1 MNDALQSTIH
11 STIHSTI
18 DSTIN
23 SNIDST
29 IETNIDSTNERTHES
44 AHDSINAFLPCR
56 TPQAW
61 IDNALAN
68 QGLLLIDH
76 AHCEKK
82 AASTALSLMYRYVDN
97 PDLLHKMSRLAREE
111 LRHFEQVLALMTA
124 RGISYGHLTPARYAA
139 GLRAAVRSTEPG
151 RLVDLLVIGAI
162 IEARSCERFAAL
174 APYLDTE
181 LSNFYNG
188 LLKSEARHYRDYLAL
203 AEQANGGPVEDRV
216 AVFLAIEQELIEQ
229 PDSEFR
235 FHSGPLT
242 QPVADKHAVPI

>member
-1 MNDALQSTIH
+1 MNDALQ
-11 STIHSTI
+11 
-18 DSTIN
+18 N
-23 SNIDST
+23 NL
-29 IETNIDSTNERTHES
+29 ES
-44 AHDSINAFLPCR
+44 IRAFLPCR

-61 IDNALAN
+61 IDNALVN
-68 QGLLLIDH
+68 QDLLLIDH

-97 PDLLHKMSRLAREE
+97 TDLLHKMSRLAREE

-124 RGISYGHLTPARYAA
+124 RGIIYGHLTPARYAA
-139 GLRAAVRSTEPG
+139 GLRAAVRSTDPG

-181 LSNFYNG
+181 LANFYNG

-203 AEQANGGPVEDRV
+203 AEQASGGPVEDRV
-216 AVFLAIEQELIEQ
+216 AVFLAIEKELIEQ
-229 PDSEFR
+229 PDTEFR

-242 QPVADKHAVPI
+242 QPVTDKHAISIQREF